1 MSLWKYVPNVFKSND
16 WLIDEVLD
24 GLEDQEYNIEDR
36 IAETEYEEK
45 LLRAKIENE
54 LKRTESELTSTRSA
68 TNLENVISLSG
79 SLRTVRK
86 IKLIYSESLQM
97 LKERKAS
104 IIEYRANLT
113 VSDSQVA
120 IDKAMDDISKH
131 ISAKWLAERFE
142 KGKAARLKMTENMK
156 EVKKAIE
163 AKPMTEEEKARHF
176 KDCSSQVAS
185 IAKQMGRDD
194 IVTQLNKLEN
204 KNGQFTSVSEIEA
217 AFSSVLDTA

>member
-1 MSLWKYVPNVFKSND
+1 MSLWYYVPNVFKSND

-24 GLEDQEYNIEDR
+24 GLEDQEYMIGDR

-131 ISAKWLAERFE
+131 ISSKWLKERFD
-142 KGKAARLKMTENMK
+142 KGKQARVKMTDNMK
-156 EVKKAIE
+156 LVKQAIE
-163 AKPMTEEEKARHF
+163 TAPMTEEEKEKHF
-176 KDCSSQVAS
+176 RDCSSQVAS

-194 IVTQLNKLEN
+194 IVTQLNKIEN